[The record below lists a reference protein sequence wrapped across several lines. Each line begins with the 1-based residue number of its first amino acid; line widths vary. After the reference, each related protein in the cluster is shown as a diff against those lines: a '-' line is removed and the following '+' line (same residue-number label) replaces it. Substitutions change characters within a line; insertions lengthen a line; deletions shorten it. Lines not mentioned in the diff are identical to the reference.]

1 MAKTAKEFDINRQTI
16 AEWKKL
22 ENETGSLANRPLNRS
37 FKKIDPQKL
46 KEIYDQTP
54 DAFQKDVA
62 KTFDVCQ
69 SSIQRALKKNSTT
82 PTKRRRFVTKN
93 VTKRNGQTF

>member
-46 KEIYDQTP
+46 KEIYDKTP

-69 SSIQRALKKNSTT
+69 SSIQRALKKNSTIFA
-82 PTKRRRFVTKN
+82 KRKRFVTKN
-93 VTKRNGQTF
+93 AMKRSEKIF